1 MLVLIVKLFLMIES
15 VDSLQNLLSDV
26 MKPISFFSLYAT
38 HNITNNT

>member
-1 MLVLIVKLFLMIES
+1 MLVLIVKLFLMIKS
-15 VDSLQNLLSDV
+15 VDSLKNLSDV